1 MTQKPPPHIASILP
15 SLLTHL
21 TSIPLCTYL
30 RRLKHNRLDNDI
42 FTCLFQRKLRL
53 PVLPPGLANTC
64 CPMPRCTTP
73 LDPYGDHLF
82 QCYYSKK
89 VLSDNIRDTIYTIC
103 SNLAPLAGL
112 VHSKHAVTCETANLI
127 PEFPGKRP
135 ADIGLRIKPSAL
147 ASTPTHPVEYLAIDI
162 TVTKTPDPAPGRPAL
177 QTAPLNKAHL
187 DALRR
192 KISHTHG
199 VHNPTYFQAMLAN
212 NIMLLP
218 FTVDPFGGIGP
229 QAHLFLYGKTTN
241 EPTKP
246 PDPPPTNW
254 RNTLQPHAAAIYD
267 QLQSAPQ
274 GLFPTAT
281 KHYKPPPAPN
291 TATPAISP
299 HRWAHQCLAL
309 NLSTFIAQHLLRS
322 RATASKSLYDTT
334 TTHTPAT
341 HGLPF
346 PHRHT
351 TEHLDPLPHYLM
363 QAGV

>member
-1 MTQKPPPHIASILP
+1 VRDHSRAAKTAFVVSLTRTLQFVIPPHTPAANTADTPQLPPTYARPLATWANPTTDHPLFRLYNTLAPQVLEAHNTIWPDRTPATTPRQLITEVPLQGLASSIYTHQSRTRITLFHDTEAPPHIASIPP

-162 TVTKTPDPAPGRPAL
+162 TVTKTPD
-177 QTAPLNKAHL
+177 QH
-187 DALRR
+187 
-192 KISHTHG
+192 
-199 VHNPTYFQAMLAN
+199 QA
-212 NIMLLP
+212 
-218 FTVDPFGGIGP
+218 
-229 QAHLFLYGKTTN
+229 
-241 EPTKP
+241 
-246 PDPPPTNW
+246 
-254 RNTLQPHAAAIYD
+254 
-267 QLQSAPQ
+267 
-274 GLFPTAT
+274 
-281 KHYKPPPAPN
+281 
-291 TATPAISP
+291 
-299 HRWAHQCLAL
+299 
-309 NLSTFIAQHLLRS
+309 
-322 RATASKSLYDTT
+322 
-334 TTHTPAT
+334 
-341 HGLPF
+341 GLPF
-346 PHRHT
+346 KPPLSIRPTWMLCVAKFPTHMEFTTPHTSRPCWQT
-351 TEHLDPLPHYLM
+351 TSCSCPS
-363 QAGV
+363 Q